1 MQNLRVNPTRKY
13 CKIQAQLS
21 QNKSRSLDQKK
32 RKSDLVTH
40 FRSFEL
46 FDLKRAEM
54 SLSLLSC
61 FYKLSKKCYR
71 TCNRPR
77 RSRRSATWGGRSPL
91 RYLDFD
97 PGSIRTLNWWL
108 LIYTMTSILAAPY
121 VNIRSYCCCW
131 RWGDQ
136 SNAAEADAISKPAAA
151 N

>member
-1 MQNLRVNPTRKY
+1 MHVVNVVDHRLPKPNLCSLHLYIKKSWPAGRVPYSVRLTLNAESTSKPNTKVL
-13 CKIQAQLS
+13 QDSSSAS

-32 RKSDLVTH
+32 GESDLLTH

-77 RSRRSATWGGRSPL
+77 RGRRSAIGGGRSPL

-97 PGSIRTLNWWL
+97 PGSIRTLN
-108 LIYTMTSILAAPY
+108 
-121 VNIRSYCCCW
+121 
-131 RWGDQ
+131 
-136 SNAAEADAISKPAAA
+136 
-151 N
+151 